1 MKNNKMW
8 MMFFFFQAVVTDK
21 PTLKKSEFIPNRS
34 RTYDLLVYNLDALP
48 LILRRPAGI
57 KAIKLGLKY
66 IYK

>member
-8 MMFFFFQAVVTDK
+8 MMFFFQAVVTDK

-48 LILRRPAGI
+48 LILRRPAEI